1 MPKVPFHLMST
12 AAGAL
17 LASTLLAAT
26 PAGRSTGAT
35 PPAQQQSAPGAAD
48 DPAAELFAQTC
59 NRCHDGAR
67 ITAIRRTKT
76 DWEEVIGKMI
86 ERGATGSEEDFQTI
100 FGYLRR
106 HYGKVY
112 INSATADE
120 ITTSL
125 ALPAKDADAIL
136 TYRKAHGDFPDFD
149 AVKKVPEIDVK
160 ALDEHRDAVAF

>member
-1 MPKVPFHLMST
+1 MPRVSSCLAVT
-12 AAGAL
+12 AAAAL
-17 LASTLLAAT
+17 LASTLVAAT
-26 PAGRSTGAT
+26 SSTHATGAAH
-35 PPAQQQSAPGAAD
+35 PAQQQSAQSGAD
-48 DPAAELFAQTC
+48 DAAAELFAQTC

-76 DWEEVIGKMI
+76 EWEEVIAKMI
-86 ERGATGSEEDFQTI
+86 ERGATGSEDDFQTI

-112 INSATADE
+112 INSATAEE

-125 ALPAKDADAIL
+125 ALPARDADAIL
-136 TYRKAHGDFPDFD
+136 AYRKAHGDFADLE

-160 ALDEHRDAVAF
+160 ALDEHKDAVAF